1 MTLAEK
7 YKTEIIPSLKKQFGH
22 KNIFEVPMMKK
33 VTVNIGLNVNQTG
46 KDGKLQELAESAI
59 RRITGQNPVKKMA
72 KKSISGFKVRK
83 GQIVG
88 LMVTLRG
95 KRMYDFIEKL
105 VNITLPRIRDFRGLE
120 KKSLDQVGNLSIG
133 FKEHIVFPEIN
144 LNEIEKII
152 GLEVVITIK
161 AKTRDES
168 FELLK
173 ALGFPFNSDK

>member
-1 MTLAEK
+1 MILAEK

-168 FELLK
+168 FALLK
-173 ALGFPFNSDK
+173 ALGFPFGN

>member
-7 YKTEIIPSLKKQFGH
+7 YKTEIISSLKKQFGH
-22 KNIFEVPMMKK
+22 KNIFEAPKMQK

-173 ALGFPFNSDK
+173 ALGFPFNSYK